1 MALPLNPKLVEK
13 ETRFAVVMYGGIS
26 LAIYIHGAA
35 QELYHMARATARMS
49 DGSDD
54 YLHPDKDLTGAEK
67 IYRLLGKALKTK
79 FVVDILSGT
88 SAGGLNAVFLAKA
101 LARGKKME
109 FVKNFWVKE
118 GDIAVLLNDAQ
129 SLKGLS
135 GLALQTPSPA
145 LLNSQRFYYKL
156 LEALMRYEEKDNED
170 SSEPYVAELDLNI
183 TATDIRGLSLP
194 LFITN
199 NNKIVEPRYK
209 NVFQFYYR
217 PETEHAGA
225 RNDFT
230 QECDPFLAFAARCT
244 ASIPPA
250 FEAMQLQDIEP
261 VLKTA
266 TFNKTYG
273 HLTADAEAW
282 RKFYRDYLNEGD
294 DFAVRSFGD
303 GGYLDNKP
311 FSHATEAL
319 LRRRADL
326 PVDRKLIY
334 IEPSPVH
341 AEDKPYPS
349 ERPDMI
355 ENISAALSL
364 PREETIREDIEK
376 IQQRNKIIDRVNR
389 MLAQISFEVP
399 IKPKPWGKN
408 KSWASWY
415 LMDREVLERYGQG
428 YITYHQLLV
437 ESVVNNLSTAYAR
450 AIGWNENGGEAQDM
464 RRWMHIWVN
473 TNYGIRRGDKKRS
486 QNELLYHLDLSF
498 RMRRV
503 YFLNN
508 LLNQIMLNLDLLLL
522 EKPSLSNTEEEG
534 KTNLEALFKTSGV
547 KPPRKTW
554 DADSIA
560 DVVWL
565 LQQTKGMLNDTYDY
579 MKARALLLRKSGLI
593 AEKDQH
599 KDGLQDYI
607 TRLTEIKTAYENWS
621 ELSILIHQ
629 LSEDG
634 GNAPGLDV
642 AVNGKQKTLSQLPD
656 MLDDVLSKKRK
667 TSELMAVIGEI
678 SLDGKHTGKKD
689 RILELLAAFVET
701 NPISILEDLSKTLS
715 APATRKSAEG
725 YLYETMA
732 AARESDSAMG
742 LRVPENEDKK
752 IKRLREKV
760 NKKYR
765 DELRER
771 LEIRYEYASRTK
783 KQQKKLGREI
793 TRRINRC
800 VTAHNQ
806 ARKCLAYYYANFDF
820 YDMLTFPIQ
829 YGTDAGESDIVE
841 IIRISPEDGTR
852 LVNEARSGRRK
863 LAGTQLMNFGAF
875 FKQEWREN
883 DMLWGR
889 LDTAEILITEML
901 RGADEEAVKTFEDSV
916 IALYEKKTGDDPSA
930 RRAVVYDM
938 MFTEILHEDLHVADR
953 SFLYKLL
960 NSNAEDMPASSPPAP
975 PEDDE
980 ITLADA
986 AMQLSRKMPGRI
998 GKMFDPLTRLAKNI
1012 YRRDALQR
1020 IEEQVGK
1027 TLRAELGADP
1037 SPLRKQIMDALEAER
1052 RRLKRERKE
1061 VEETYKLEKNRR
1073 KDFERA
1079 ESRGRKKLLGWLGR
1093 GSLRRDAGRI
1103 WAGLKKT
1110 NRLAFSRIV
1119 RAEDR
1124 ERTLEYFRLGYETDP
1139 NFEPKPTIQAAN
1151 RSILVLG
1158 DMLKGLSDKYPPG
1171 KKPAGFLL
1179 TAGRVLTAAVNFAIP
1194 KTMGELAFNTY
1205 WIWIAYI
1212 VAGVILWGAN
1222 AIGGASASKP
1232 EDALAVSEAVRRFAF
1247 QIFAVAA
1254 AFHTLVALINGWVS
1268 RKSARIW
1275 WIYGGEIGLGIFGL
1289 ILGSDMLTRLGFL
1302 LFGVTLTLHLPTRI
1316 FSISADNAL
1325 GFIIKWAAR
1334 GFIWLLK
1341 IAGLAFLAILFYSG
1355 MVNLGIFENAPLVDF
1370 FVGLLRG
1377 LISPAK

>member
-1 MALPLNPKLVEK
+1 
-13 ETRFAVVMYGGIS
+13 
-26 LAIYIHGAA
+26 
-35 QELYHMARATARMS
+35 
-49 DGSDD
+49 
-54 YLHPDKDLTGAEK
+54 
-67 IYRLLGKALKTK
+67 
-79 FVVDILSGT
+79 
-88 SAGGLNAVFLAKA
+88 
-101 LARGKKME
+101 
-109 FVKNFWVKE
+109 
-118 GDIAVLLNDAQ
+118 
-129 SLKGLS
+129 
-135 GLALQTPSPA
+135 
-145 LLNSQRFYYKL
+145 
-156 LEALMRYEEKDNED
+156 
-170 SSEPYVAELDLNI
+170 
-183 TATDIRGLSLP
+183 ATDIRGLSLP

-889 LDTAEILITEML
+889 LDTAEILIT
-901 RGADEEAVKTFEDSV
+901 
-916 IALYEKKTGDDPSA
+916 
-930 RRAVVYDM
+930 
-938 MFTEILHEDLHVADR
+938 
-953 SFLYKLL
+953 
-960 NSNAEDMPASSPPAP
+960 
-975 PEDDE
+975 
-980 ITLADA
+980 
-986 AMQLSRKMPGRI
+986 
-998 GKMFDPLTRLAKNI
+998 
-1012 YRRDALQR
+1012 
-1020 IEEQVGK
+1020 
-1027 TLRAELGADP
+1027 
-1037 SPLRKQIMDALEAER
+1037 
-1052 RRLKRERKE
+1052 
-1061 VEETYKLEKNRR
+1061 
-1073 KDFERA
+1073 
-1079 ESRGRKKLLGWLGR
+1079 
-1093 GSLRRDAGRI
+1093 
-1103 WAGLKKT
+1103 
-1110 NRLAFSRIV
+1110 
-1119 RAEDR
+1119 
-1124 ERTLEYFRLGYETDP
+1124 
-1139 NFEPKPTIQAAN
+1139 
-1151 RSILVLG
+1151 
-1158 DMLKGLSDKYPPG
+1158 
-1171 KKPAGFLL
+1171 
-1179 TAGRVLTAAVNFAIP
+1179 
-1194 KTMGELAFNTY
+1194 
-1205 WIWIAYI
+1205 
-1212 VAGVILWGAN
+1212 
-1222 AIGGASASKP
+1222 
-1232 EDALAVSEAVRRFAF
+1232 
-1247 QIFAVAA
+1247 
-1254 AFHTLVALINGWVS
+1254 
-1268 RKSARIW
+1268 
-1275 WIYGGEIGLGIFGL
+1275 
-1289 ILGSDMLTRLGFL
+1289 
-1302 LFGVTLTLHLPTRI
+1302 
-1316 FSISADNAL
+1316 
-1325 GFIIKWAAR
+1325 
-1334 GFIWLLK
+1334 
-1341 IAGLAFLAILFYSG
+1341 
-1355 MVNLGIFENAPLVDF
+1355 
-1370 FVGLLRG
+1370 
-1377 LISPAK
+1377 